1 LQIEKLQKEHAATVI
16 AIKALDKDEGKT
28 TKTIKQ
34 QKKDAKAM
42 AKVNSD
48 SITKL
53 GESNKLTSQANKA
66 KIATLEKDN
75 VDRENEIKNLKNKQ
89 AIENKHLQT
98 QVGTVDS
105 AIKAID
111 AVDKSQKAENTKL

>member
-66 KIATLEKDN
+66 KIAALEKDN

-89 AIENKHLQT
+89 AIDNKHLQT
-98 QVGTVDS
+98 
-105 AIKAID
+105 
-111 AVDKSQKAENTKL
+111 